1 MVGRYVVLERI
12 GAGGMGVVYAAYD
25 PELDR
30 KVALKLLHPE
40 RTGTAAEEHRLR
52 LQREAQA
59 IARLSHPN
67 VVAVFDAGTL
77 GEQVFVA
84 MEFVAGRTLREW
96 LKEEKR
102 SWREIVAVFLA
113 AGRGLA
119 AAHDAGLVHRD
130 FKPDNV
136 LLGGDGRVKVADFG
150 LARPLGE
157 NDRES
162 DPGSGKAVLAE
173 SPGSRGLLATP
184 LTEWGVAMGTPAY
197 MAPEQLRGE
206 RADAR
211 SDQFS
216 FCVALWEAL
225 YGQKPFAAEG
235 LKEMLDAKRRVEIL
249 DPSAGTG
256 VPARLLPVLRRGL
269 AASPEARHPG
279 MAELLHDLERD
290 PSALRRRWLAAAALV
305 LVTGAVFAG
314 LGYFQARR
322 AQLCGGVEEKLAGV
336 WGEPRQQAIHAAFL
350 ATKVPFAEDV
360 WKTVKKSV
368 DRYTGDWAGMR
379 RQACEATRVRGEQS
393 EDLLDRRMLCLDQH
407 LQEAAA
413 ITDLFA
419 HADRQIIDKAIP
431 SVRALAPLDACA
443 DVEALRA
450 KVPLPRDPKL
460 RQQVQEVQALVAQSK
475 ALRIA
480 GKRAESLARAQ
491 AAEAKAR
498 PLGYKPAQAEAL
510 FQKGFL
516 EDLTGDHQTAE
527 KTLFEALVTAQAAGH
542 QEVAARSAS
551 QLSWIVGY
559 EESRPPEGEKWAR
572 MALGIAE
579 GARGGPVL
587 RSDLLLQLSAVRA
600 QERRFKEA
608 LDLALEALALTEQA
622 GRDSLRI
629 PPILTDAGQYLNQL
643 GRNDEALRYALRALQ
658 IREKTLPPN
667 HPDFAGSYNLLGNIY
682 TALNRGQDAIS
693 AFERAIEIDRTN
705 LGPKNWVVAGGL
717 LGLATAHQYQGHL
730 DVALRLDREALA
742 IFEENFGSASPYHG
756 MTLFNMG
763 EVLMAQSKPAEA
775 LASYQRAVA
784 IQTKL
789 LGPDHPALAYG
800 LTGTSRALVELG
812 RAREAIAPAELAL
825 ALFERQQGIPAELN
839 QVRFFLANALWEGGG
854 DRGRAAKLARQARAG
869 FEEAGVKDA
878 QQIAEAWLK
887 QKGLN
892 G

>member
-40 RTGTAAEEHRLR
+40 RTGAAAEEHRLR

-77 GEQVFVA
+77 DEQVFVA
-84 MEFVAGRTLREW
+84 MEFVAGRTLRQW
-96 LKEEKR
+96 LREEKR

-150 LARPLGE
+150 LARPVGE
-157 NDRES
+157 A
-162 DPGSGKAVLAE
+162 DPGGGEAAVAE

-235 LKEMLDAKRRVEIL
+235 LKEMLDAKRREEIL
-249 DPSAGTG
+249 DPPAGTG

-269 AASPEARHPG
+269 AASPEARYPG

-290 PSALRRRWLAAAALV
+290 PSVLRRRWLAAAALV

-322 AQLCGGVEEKLAGV
+322 AQLCGGVAEKLAGV
-336 WGEPRQQAIHAAFL
+336 WDEPRQQAIHAAFL

-368 DRYTGDWAGMR
+368 NRYTSDWAGMR

-419 HADRQIIDKAIP
+419 HADHQVIDKAIP
-431 SVRALAPLDACA
+431 SVRALPPLDACA

-460 RQQVQEVQALVAQSK
+460 RQQIREVQALVAQSK
-475 ALRIA
+475 ALKIA

-587 RSDLLLQLSAVRA
+587 RSDLLLQLSAIRA

-608 LDLALEALALTEQA
+608 LDLSLEALALTEQA
-622 GRDSLRI
+622 RRDSPRI

-682 TALNRGQDAIS
+682 TALNRGKDAIT
-693 AFERAIEIDRTN
+693 AFERAIEINRIN

-742 IFEENFGSASPYHG
+742 IFEENFGPDNPYG
-756 MTLFNMG
+756 AMTLFNMG
-763 EVLMAQSKPAEA
+763 EVLLAQSKPAEA
-775 LASYQRAVA
+775 LTSYEHAKA
-784 IQTKL
+784 IYEKTQ
-789 LGPDHPALAYG
+789 GPDSLPIASV
-800 LTGTSRALVELG
+800 LTGISRAFVKLG
-812 RAREAIAPAELAL
+812 RAREGIAPAERAL
-825 ALFERQQGIPAELN
+825 TMFESQQGIPIELY
-839 QVRFFLANALWEGGG
+839 QTCFFLASALWDGGG
-854 DRGRAAKLARQARAG
+854 DRGRAAKLAREARSELEKAG
-869 FEEAGVKDA
+869 AKD
-878 QQIAEAWLK
+878 QQKEVEDWLK
-887 QKGLN
+887 QRGLS